1 MKRSTKLYLI
11 GAAQFFSPFVWML
24 LFMLAGKIF
33 GPVFGDGIG
42 SSIMSVT
49 GMVAFY
55 FFIKGFI
62 TLAGAKSTWEAER
75 NNPELVFRWIEED
88 NSKKNFRNLLKNL
101 EQHNITTELYRNNS
115 MSLLNF
121 GDLFYLMC
129 PYHSIIND
137 EPFGLITSAENARK
151 IIEAPE
157 LLNYLISNMDD
168 SDFSELAVSLKEE
181 QFPSLVAYCKEH
193 SDEKLGSLIDKDFEK
208 EIVNNKLYR
217 KIGLACV
224 FSAIISF
231 SAMPA
236 NVYVGLLLMVA
247 SIILGVL
254 SIRRSIKESVK
265 VDWKAIV
272 GVALSAIFIFMTIA
286 DAPKI
291 FNDNSTNSSY
301 SSEESTN
308 NTEYNSKT
316 YDFED
321 YMPDVDIP
329 SPQVPEMSEDLKK
342 LLEEEYGMDFSSGAS
357 SKIQPTLRSYTTDAT
372 YQQGKITNGVFYS
385 EFTSLYGRLPEGY
398 AWMYLSDLDNL
409 LNGNQYPIKW
419 ECGVKGKNSSNRVQA
434 LFTIYVGDNA
444 TVEDCERVFKAVNPG
459 YSVELKPTGMT
470 IFTNMG
476 LDDPE
481 IQKRRKY
488 GHASA
493 TNEAGI
499 TREFTFNKVN
509 DRIVCVFDQ
518 YDTGTE
524 EYISLFCEY

>member
-11 GAAQFFSPFVWML
+11 GAAQFLSIVFWML
-24 LFMLAGKIF
+24 LILLLSKIF

-42 SSIMSVT
+42 LSFMGLTSLIT
-49 GMVAFY
+49 LY
-55 FFIKGFI
+55 FFFKGFL
-62 TLAGAKSTWEAER
+62 TLAKAKGVWEAEK
-75 NNPELVFRWIEED
+75 NDPDLAFRWIQED
-88 NSKKNFRNLLKNL
+88 KSKKDFRSLLKKL

-115 MSLLNF
+115 MSILNF

-181 QFPSLVAYCKEH
+181 QFPSLVEYCKEH

-208 EIVNNKLYR
+208 EIVNNRFYR
-217 KIGLACV
+217 KIGIACV

-231 SAMPA
+231 SAMPT

-308 NTEYNSKT
+308 GTEYDSQT
-316 YDFED
+316 YDFENYD
-321 YMPDVDIP
+321 LDIP

-342 LLEEEYGMDFSSGAS
+342 LLEDEYGMDFSSGTVS
-357 SKIQPTLRSYTTDAT
+357 EIKPTLRSYTTDTT
-372 YQQGKITNGVFYS
+372 YQQGKIANGIFYS
-385 EFTSLYGRLPEGY
+385 EFTSLYGRIPEGY
-398 AWMYLSDLDNL
+398 AWMKLSDLNNL

-419 ECGVKGKNSSNRVQA
+419 ECGVKGKNSPNRVQA

-444 TVEDCERVFKAVNPG
+444 TVEDCERVFKAINPG
-459 YSVELKPTGMT
+459 YSVELSPTGTT